1 MGFVQIKLTYTILSL
16 KYMYIYYGLNLNY
29 LDCRKLTQ
37 NDASFTIIAE
47 GILLGLTK
55 GIKSTF

>member
-1 MGFVQIKLTYTILSL
+1 MVYIL
-16 KYMYIYYGLNLNY
+16 INY
-29 LDCRKLTQ
+29 QDCKKATH